1 MMAYFEFLL
10 AKNIF
15 GYNWSTLR
23 DKELQVRW
31 EGLKCWLEV
40 IPVKHVLYNFR
51 HSNAFPHISA
61 VILYFYMKSIT
72 VFSRDNS
79 TFTYCHNPCSL
90 MSRSA
95 PAVLRSGGSNYSVN
109 RAEVRQL
116 DLTLISNLHSDNSKR
131 LWRFALP
138 WNKNGLLCNIT
149 THEANTQNNR
159 HWKWMGIKGAIAK
172 SAYLLDCPPFNA
184 FILSF
189 VLGESEWGRRAFH
202 LDKSCV
208 RAGTDRR
215 KAANDTV
222 PTRGES
228 SYCPKASLI
237 TVSLWIIQMW
247 AKINKHIYFSSW
259 LLGY

>member
-31 EGLKCWLEV
+31 EGLKCWLKV

-95 PAVLRSGGSNYSVN
+95 PAVLRSGGS
-109 RAEVRQL
+109 RATRWTEQRSDSSTSLLSQIYT
-116 DLTLISNLHSDNSKR
+116 LTTLKR
-131 LWRFALP
+131 CEDSPCHGTRMGYYVTLRHMKQILR
-138 WNKNGLLCNIT
+138 T
-149 THEANTQNNR
+149 TGTENE
-159 HWKWMGIKGAIAK
+159 WELKG
-172 SAYLLDCPPFNA
+172 
-184 FILSF
+184 
-189 VLGESEWGRRAFH
+189 
-202 LDKSCV
+202 
-208 RAGTDRR
+208 
-215 KAANDTV
+215 
-222 PTRGES
+222 
-228 SYCPKASLI
+228 
-237 TVSLWIIQMW
+237 Q
-247 AKINKHIYFSSW
+247 
-259 LLGY
+259 